1 MVKNLIISL
10 VALSMTN
17 IGLGFLVGQVLE
29 NHMYGRNK
37 DKPIYSID
45 IIRHS
50 TKTLKFGSEREWYV
64 NLLLTIFPTANV
76 TSRYYTISRKTTVRI
91 ANELYRCYSCGKYN
105 RGYQTALVGE
115 EGCCVHCDSH
125 NINLVEVNE
134 DLKVFLD
141 TFPECPRLKYKEVKS
156 HMDLYI
162 AKLNKVDVDSCN
174 KEIERIMKSYEQT
187 GNKYMEKLYRADN

>member
-1 MVKNLIISL
+1 MIVTLVVLIMI
-10 VALSMTN
+10 N

-29 NHMYGRNK
+29 DHMYGRNK

-45 IIRHS
+45 TIKYS

-64 NLLLTIFPTANV
+64 NLLLIIFPTANV
-76 TSRYYTISRKTTVRI
+76 TARYSTFSRKTTLRI
-91 ANELYRCYSCGKYN
+91 ANELYRCKSCGKYN

-125 NINLVEVNE
+125 NIKLVEVNE

-162 AKLNKVDVDSCN
+162 AKLNKVDVDISN
-174 KEIERIMKSYEQT
+174 NEIERIMKSYEQT
-187 GNKYMEKLYRADN
+187 GNKYMEKLYSTDK